1 VELKME
7 KGLTD
12 YEMQIELEKRGH
24 KLYFPELDNQVDN
37 EELARLAIKYKFRWD
52 DEKELWFSE

>member
-1 VELKME
+1 ME